1 MREIGRNWNPLAP
14 AQRSPATA
22 VLVAH
27 PIDAILAFECFLHE
41 LEQPL
46 SYRGWPQ
53 ERLEA
58 HEHATGELSF

>member
-1 MREIGRNWNPLAP
+1 MREIGRNWNPLAL

-27 PIDAILAFECFLHE
+27 PIDAIPAFECFLHE
-41 LEQPL
+41 LEQT
-46 SYRGWPQ
+46 R

-58 HEHATGELSF
+58 HEPATGVLCF

>member
-1 MREIGRNWNPLAP
+1 MREIGRNWNPLAL

-27 PIDAILAFECFLHE
+27 PIDAIPAFECFLHE
-41 LEQPL
+41 LEQTSAWL
-46 SYRGWPQ
+46 SCR

-58 HEHATGELSF
+58 HEPATGVLCF